1 MHFEGFLSGHRCKI
15 GSDQGKAATGMALE
29 LVIKPE
35 LDHAEVVVSDDGM
48 KSALDMLGRS
58 LAHVRAAHY

>member
-1 MHFEGFLSGHRCKI
+1 
-15 GSDQGKAATGMALE
+15 MALE